1 MLGGSFNGKHGSAT
15 PEYSVK
21 RLKFQTDV
29 FETLFKIKKDLN
41 LTYDDIKDMDNIA
54 LIDPE
59 LNRAYKLYNRY
70 LHFNKATY
78 KDLDKIRKDLYMF
91 FQEFRL
97 AKSEELQ

>member
-1 MLGGSFNGKHGSAT
+1 MMI
-15 PEYSVK
+15 
-21 RLKFQTDV
+21 LKIWTI
-29 FETLFKIKKDLN
+29 LL
-41 LTYDDIKDMDNIA
+41 

-97 AKSEELQ
+97 AKSEELHKIEEKKKNDALKRM